1 MKFKKLLVVIFMTP
15 LLLLGCNQS
24 KEKAVS
30 SQDLWKKNPVDVVAR
45 YVENLGNEKRFESVY
60 TDVDT
65 SYEANSENHGYFN
78 IDNKEKIKK
87 TDEEFN
93 ASIKKTTLVSALPTF
108 DQEKNKNPITV
119 KNKNGKFTKF
129 YNPISLDIAYK
140 TEYKENAQP
149 LAYEKDLNNLL
160 IFLLVRDNNGDYKIL
175 ATYN

>member
-1 MKFKKLLVVIFMTP
+1 M
-15 LLLLGCNQS
+15 
-24 KEKAVS
+24 
-30 SQDLWKKNPVDVVAR
+30 
-45 YVENLGNEKRFESVY
+45 
-60 TDVDT
+60 
-65 SYEANSENHGYFN
+65 
-78 IDNKEKIKK
+78 
-87 TDEEFN
+87 
-93 ASIKKTTLVSALPTF
+93 VSALPTS